1 MNTTQLK
8 KFAQEARTKL
18 IGAVSAKL
26 DEVLT
31 QDSATLR
38 AKAPIIES
46 LRTQLNKTGR
56 EALVDKIAYTWF
68 NRLVALRYMD
78 ANEFQPLGINIVSP
92 ANSNAEGAPQILND
106 VQAGIFPSDLS
117 LNQTYINS
125 VLNGE
130 VPTSNPDNTAYRE
143 ILIAVC
149 NHLHHIFPFL
159 FEHIDDYTE
168 LLLPNDLTSPFSI
181 VADVVRGMPAEDC
194 TEVEIIGW
202 LYQFYISEK
211 KDEVFA
217 AKGKVEKEDIPA
229 ATQLFTPRW
238 IVEYMVQNTVGKLW
252 LQNNPQ
258 SQLQQHMPYYIE
270 NAEEANN
277 AEYLKIKSV
286 EEIKLLDQA
295 CGSGHIL
302 VYAFELFAKIY
313 EEQGYSTSEIPSKII
328 ENNLYGFEIDE
339 RASQLAAFAIT
350 MKARAYHRRFFRN
363 THVPHILCYQ
373 DVDYT
378 TSEVSELVEQY
389 KIKEAEAFDSDMEL
403 LAQATNLG
411 SLIQPQT
418 SLETLLQ
425 TQKQVEQAM
434 QTTNMFEKQELQK
447 LNTALEQLMLLKR
460 KYHCVVDNPPYMGGG
475 NMNVSLSAYV
485 RSSYPNSK
493 ADLMAC
499 FMEAGVAALEPM
511 GYLGMIN
518 QHSWMFL
525 NSYEKL
531 REHLIDAIHIDT
543 LLHLGARTFPEI
555 GGEVVQNAS
564 FTLVNK
570 RSKRIGTY
578 IRLVDLENTILKMEH
593 TLEAIQNPNC
603 GWFYNANQK
612 DFKKIPGRNIG
623 YWLSE
628 RMMELFEETSLLNY
642 VITREGMATANND
655 RFLRSW
661 HEVGLS
667 NFKIEKWFPYSKG
680 GDFRRWYGNNYF
692 VVDWADN
699 GYSIINNIDIKT
711 NRVRSHNYNGDFAFK
726 KGFTWSSLSS
736 GNFSCRINN
745 EEFLFDSKGA
755 KGFANTNDSILPIIA
770 FLNSNV
776 TQLFLNLLS
785 PTLDYKVGDIIQV
798 PYLIR
803 LENYSVNKISQDN
816 ISISR
821 QEWDSR
827 ETSWDFL
834 QNELIRIKGELD
846 NFEPAEGE
854 VVDLAN
860 SNLIE
865 LAVQTY
871 CDYWQEQFFTLHQ
884 NEEELNR
891 QFIDIY
897 GLQDELTSDVP
908 LEDITIL
915 KDETF
920 VENGELIFRED
931 EIVIQLLS
939 YAVGCLFGRYSL
951 DKEGLVLAN
960 AGETLA
966 DYVERVGK
974 SQTELKLVPDA
985 DNVIPILDEE
995 WFDDDIVASIHQFVA
1010 TVWGEDELQTNIQ
1023 YIEDVLGKDLRK
1035 FFARDFYKDHVKR
1048 YKKRPIY
1055 WMFSSPKGHFN
1066 VLIYMHRYTPDTL
1079 NLILNSYLRPFM
1091 KKLQNNI
1098 DHQKDIIITG
1108 TAAEQARA
1116 RKREERLQDIL
1127 SDCTK
1132 YEYDILYPLASERI
1146 AIDLDDGVLVN
1157 YNKFGN
1163 AIAPLTGVN
1172 DTKTKQKVKGFDW
1185 IDASTIK

>member
-270 NAEEANN
+270 NTEEINN

-286 EEIKLLDQA
+286 EEIRLLDQA

-389 KIKEAEAFDSDMEL
+389 KIKEAEAFESDIEL

-447 LNTALEQLMLLKR
+447 LNTALEQLMLLKE
-460 KYHCVVDNPPYMGGG
+460 KYHCVVDNPPYMGDSKY
-475 NMNVSLSAYV
+475 NRQLSFHISTYYKEA
-485 RSSYPNSK
+485 K
-493 ADLMAC
+493 LDLMTC
-499 FMEAGVAALEPM
+499 FVEAGISALKPM

-518 QHSWMFL
+518 QHSWMFIS
-525 NSYEKL
+525 SYKEFREKL
-531 REHLIDAIHIDT
+531 LGSIHFDT
-543 LLHLGARTFPEI
+543 MLHLGTRTFPEI
-555 GGEVVQNAS
+555 GGEVVQSTS
-564 FTLVNK
+564 FTISKKTSNLESSFFRLCEYDSSEK
-570 RSKRIGTY
+570 KRIG
-578 IRLVDLENTILKMEH
+578 LMDLLSQNLFYKKKQTLFSLLPNSNFCYWFSDTMIQTFEHNKLSSIFLAKAGIVSGNDSDFLRFWFENNNGEIDYGQT
-593 TLEAIQNPNC
+593 
-603 GWFYNANQK
+603 
-612 DFKKIPGRNIG
+612 DFKRLKKSWVPICKGGSIRRYSGNDEYIINLEKLWEDG
-623 YWLSE
+623 KTGKSVRRGDQDYY
-628 RMMELFEETSLLNY
+628 FKKA
-642 VITREGMATANND
+642 ITWTMVCGSSFSFRIASHSTFATAAPAIFND
-655 RFLRSW
+655 NSQIILYTLGYLNSKVVLTLLPGINPTMNLGSGDVSRLPFFYL
-661 HEVGLS
+661 
-667 NFKIEKWFPYSKG
+667 NKIE
-680 GDFRRWYGNNYF
+680 
-692 VVDWADN
+692 
-699 GYSIINNIDIKT
+699 IT
-711 NRVRSHNYNGDFAFK
+711 
-726 KGFTWSSLSS
+726 TL
-736 GNFSCRINN
+736 
-745 EEFLFDSKGA
+745 
-755 KGFANTNDSILPIIA
+755 
-770 FLNSNV
+770 V
-776 TQLFLNLLS
+776 TS
-785 PTLDYKVGDIIQV
+785 
-798 PYLIR
+798 
-803 LENYSVNKISQDN
+803 N

-854 VVDLAN
+854 LVDLAN

-865 LAVQTY
+865 IATQAY

-897 GLQDELTSDVP
+897 GLQDELTPDVP

-939 YAVGCLFGRYSL
+939 YAIGCLFGRYSL

-966 DYVERVGK
+966 DYVQRVGK
-974 SQTELKLVPDA
+974 TLNDLQLVPDA

-995 WFDDDIVASIHQFVA
+995 WFDDDIVASIHQFVS

-1035 FFARDFYKDHVKR
+1035 YFARDFYKDHVKR